1 MEQTPPRP
9 SERLVVEVPK
19 PVITISRMLGAG
31 GEQIAQELAEHMDCQ
46 VIGVQI
52 VDEIAKKAGV
62 RHDLLR
68 EMDENIISNKDAWVT
83 AAIVGTLFHESDYAQ
98 AIHQVVHSFSRLGS
112 VVILGRGGGFAPS
125 IGPRL
130 DVRIIA
136 PMAYRIEQLVRREGI
151 GRKAASEAIKA
162 SDTQR
167 RKFIK
172 QMFGRDWSDP
182 AEFDLVINTAKID
195 MAGAVS
201 IIEHAWKRKT
211 GVNADQ
217 SLS

>member
-1 MEQTPPRP
+1 MPKSIPEIVNEQVSRWNLEQMSPR
-9 SERLVVEVPK
+9 SADSVATEVPK
-19 PVITISRMLGAG
+19 PVITVSRMLGAG
-31 GEQIAQELAEHMDCQ
+31 GELVAEELAAQMDCQ

-62 RHDLLR
+62 RHDLIR
-68 EMDENIISNKDAWVT
+68 EMDENILSNKDAWVT
-83 AAIVGTLFHESDYAQ
+83 AAIIGTLFHESDYAQ

-112 VVILGRGGGFAPS
+112 VVILGRGGGFAPP

-136 PMAYRIEQLVRREGI
+136 PMAYRVDQLSRREGI
-151 GRKAASEAIKA
+151 GRKAAAEAIKA

-172 QMFGRDWSDP
+172 QMFGRD
-182 AEFDLVINTAKID
+182 
-195 MAGAVS
+195 
-201 IIEHAWKRKT
+201 
-211 GVNADQ
+211 
-217 SLS
+217 